1 MSITQEQMN
10 LMKLFIGSGR
20 CGEKFNTEMP
30 LSVVAKFENGKDLTE
45 KQVSSFMNIYTKCD
59 VEKKTYYIKEW
70 KAQFLDNLIMVNP
83 LKCEETDAECVEW
96 AFFKDNK
103 YVCKEWFRQHIKDEA
118 EKSLKSKFVSL
129 KK

>member
-1 MSITQEQMN
+1 MSITEEQMN

-30 LSVVAKFENGKDLTE
+30 LSVIVKFENGKDLTE

>member
-30 LSVVAKFENGKDLTE
+30 LSVIVKFENGKDLTE

>member
-20 CGEKFNTEMP
+20 CGEKFNTDMP
-30 LSVVAKFENGKDLTE
+30 LSVVVKFENGKDLTE

>member
-30 LSVVAKFENGKDLTE
+30 LSVIMKFENGKDLTE

-59 VEKKTYYIKEW
+59 VEKKTFYFKEW
-70 KAQFLDNLIMVNP
+70 NATYLEHLIMVNP
-83 LKCEETDAECVEW
+83 LNCDETGVECEEW

-103 YVCKEWFRQHIKDEA
+103 YVCKEWFRQHIKEEA
-118 EKSLKSKFVSL
+118 EKSTKKQFVSL